1 VVEDTQLAQVLAV
14 LAAAGREVRE
24 RMQQLLVLRIQ
35 AAVVG
40 VVDILARQVVMAVQA
55 APVSSS

>member
-40 VVDILARQVVMAVQA
+40 VVDILARQVVMAVQV

>member
-40 VVDILARQVVMAVQA
+40 AVDILARQVVMGATA
-55 APVSSS
+55 APVS

>member
-1 VVEDTQLAQVLAV
+1 VEDIQLAQVLAV

-35 AAVVG
+35 AAVVAAA
-40 VVDILARQVVMAVQA
+40 DILDRQVVMGETA
-55 APVSSS
+55 APVS

>member
-1 VVEDTQLAQVLAV
+1 VEDIQLAQVLAV

-35 AAVVG
+35 AAVVAAAE
-40 VVDILARQVVMAVQA
+40 ILDRQVVMGETA
-55 APVSSS
+55 APVS